1 MGKTG
6 QQIEQDIF
14 ALLQGSAAAQS
25 LSGAVY
31 LEGTRPADS
40 TLEDAVVRFTGSAD
54 GQIQQGSAEIEIYI
68 PDRNDAPGGSRKNVE
83 RCAQV
88 EESAQSWVDA
98 LRAGRSEYHF
108 SLAETIRTRRDE
120 TRPQH
125 GVLIK
130 LNFKRPSF

>member
-6 QQIEQDIF
+6 QQIEHDIF
-14 ALLQGSAAAQS
+14 TLLQGSAVAGS

-31 LEGTRPADS
+31 QQGTRPGDS
-40 TLEDAVVRFTGSAD
+40 TLEDAVVRFAGSVE

-68 PDRNDAPGGSRKNVE
+68 PDQDDASGGTRKNVE
-83 RCAQV
+83 RCAAV
-88 EESAQSWVDA
+88 EQSAQSWVDA
-98 LRAGRSEYHF
+98 LRAGRSEYRF
-108 SLAETIRTRRDE
+108 SLEETIRTRRDE

-130 LNFKRPSF
+130 LNFKLPSF